1 MKIRTVLATKG
12 MNTFTIS
19 PEQTL
24 KEAID
29 VLVQH
34 NIGALLVLA
43 ADKSLVGILSER
55 DIIRHIA
62 RDEHV
67 LSQPVSSIMTSDVIT
82 GRPQDDVQSV
92 LLTMTQRRFRHLPI
106 KDGDALIGII
116 SIGDVVKAQ
125 MDEYQ
130 GEIDTLQTQ
139 IIEGEAA
146 E

>member
-1 MKIRTVLATKG
+1 MKIRTILATKG
-12 MNTFTIS
+12 MNTYSIR

-29 VLVQH
+29 VLAQH
-34 NIGALLVLA
+34 NIGALLVLDA
-43 ADKSLVGILSER
+43 NDALVGILSER

-62 RDEHV
+62 RDEQALV
-67 LSQPVSSIMTSDVIT
+67 QSISAIMTSDVIT
-82 GRPQDDVQSV
+82 GRPQDDLQSV
-92 LLTMTQRRFRHLPI
+92 MATMTERRFRHLPI
-106 KDGDALIGII
+106 MDGDTLIGII

-130 GEIDTLQTQ
+130 GKIDTLQTQ

>member
-1 MKIRTVLATKG
+1 MHTYSIR
-12 MNTFTIS
+12 

-29 VLVQH
+29 VLAQH
-34 NIGALLVLA
+34 NIGALLVLDA
-43 ADKSLVGILSER
+43 NDALVGILSER

-62 RDEHV
+62 RDEQA
-67 LSQPVSSIMTSDVIT
+67 LGQPISAIMTSDVIT
-82 GRPQDDVQSV
+82 GRQQDDLQSV
-92 LLTMTQRRFRHLPI
+92 MATMTERRFRHLPI
-106 KDGDALIGII
+106 MDGDTLIGII

-130 GEIDTLQTQ
+130 GKIDTLQTQ

>member
-1 MKIRTVLATKG
+1 MKIRHVLATKG
-12 MNTFTIS
+12 MNTYSIR

-29 VLVQH
+29 VLAQH
-34 NIGALLVLA
+34 NIGALLVLDA
-43 ADKSLVGILSER
+43 NDALVGILSER

-62 RDEHV
+62 RDEQAIG
-67 LSQPVSSIMTSDVIT
+67 QPIAAIMTSDVIT

-92 LLTMTQRRFRHLPI
+92 MATMTERRFRHLPI
-106 KDGDALIGII
+106 MDGDTLIGII

-130 GEIDTLQTQ
+130 GKIDTLQTQ

>member
-12 MNTFTIS
+12 MNTISIS
-19 PEQTL
+19 PERTL
-24 KEAID
+24 REAIG
-29 VLVQH
+29 VLAQH
-34 NIGALLVLA
+34 NIGALLVLDEA
-43 ADKSLVGILSER
+43 KNMVGIVSER

-62 RDEHV
+62 RDEQA
-67 LSQPVSSIMTSDVIT
+67 LGQPISSVMTSNVIT

-92 LLTMTQRRFRHLPI
+92 LATMTQRRFRHLPI
-106 KDGDALIGII
+106 LDGDALIGII

-139 IIEGEAA
+139 IIEGEAT

>member
-12 MNTFTIS
+12 MNMISIS

-24 KEAID
+24 KEAIG
-29 VLVQH
+29 VLAQH
-34 NIGALLVLA
+34 NIGALLVLD
-43 ADKSLVGILSER
+43 ADKSMVGILSER

-62 RDEHV
+62 RDEQA
-67 LSQPVSSIMTSDVIT
+67 LGQPIASIMTSNVIT

-92 LLTMTQRRFRHLPI
+92 MATMTERRFRHLPI
-106 KDGDALIGII
+106 MDGDALIGII

-125 MDEYQ
+125 MDDFQ
-130 GEIDTLQTQ
+130 GKIDTLQTQ
-139 IIEGEAA
+139 IIEGEAT

>member
-1 MKIRTVLATKG
+1 MKIRHVLATKG
-12 MNTFTIS
+12 MHTYSIR

-29 VLVQH
+29 VLAQH
-34 NIGALLVLA
+34 NIGALLVLDA
-43 ADKSLVGILSER
+43 NDALVGILSER

-62 RDEHV
+62 RDEQA
-67 LSQPVSSIMTSDVIT
+67 LGQPISAIMTSDVIT
-82 GRPQDDVQSV
+82 GRQQDDLQSV
-92 LLTMTQRRFRHLPI
+92 MATMTERRFRHLPI
-106 KDGDALIGII
+106 MDGDTLIGII

-130 GEIDTLQTQ
+130 GKIDTLQTQ

>member
-1 MKIRTVLATKG
+1 

-29 VLVQH
+29 VMVQH
-34 NIGALLVLA
+34 NIGALLVLDA
-43 ADKSLVGILSER
+43 NSSLVGILSER

-62 RDEHV
+62 RNEHV
-67 LSQPVSSIMTSDVIT
+67 LSQPVASIMTSDVIT
-82 GRPQDDVQSV
+82 GRPQDDVQSL

>member
-1 MKIRTVLATKG
+1 
-12 MNTFTIS
+12 MNTYSIR

-29 VLVQH
+29 VLAQH
-34 NIGALLVLA
+34 NIGALLVLDTNDA
-43 ADKSLVGILSER
+43 LVGILSER

-62 RDEHV
+62 RDEQA
-67 LSQPVSSIMTSDVIT
+67 LGQPISAIMTSNVIT
-82 GRPQDDVQSV
+82 GRQQDDVQSV
-92 LLTMTQRRFRHLPI
+92 LATMTERRFRHLPI
-106 KDGDALIGII
+106 MDGDTLIGII

-130 GEIDTLQTQ
+130 GKIDTLQTQ

>member
-12 MNTFTIS
+12 MNTISIS

-24 KEAID
+24 KEAIGI
-29 VLVQH
+29 LAQH
-34 NIGALLVLA
+34 NIGALLVLDA
-43 ADKSLVGILSER
+43 GKNMVGILSER

-62 RDEHV
+62 RDEQA
-67 LSQPVSSIMTSDVIT
+67 LGQPIGSIMTSNVIT

-92 LLTMTQRRFRHLPI
+92 LATMTQRRFRHLPI
-106 KDGDALIGII
+106 MDGDALIGII

>member
-1 MKIRTVLATKG
+1 MKIRTILATKG
-12 MNTFTIS
+12 MNTYSIR

-24 KEAID
+24 KEAIGI
-29 VLVQH
+29 LAQH
-34 NIGALLVLA
+34 NIGALLVLDA
-43 ADKSLVGILSER
+43 NDALVGILSER

-62 RDEHV
+62 RDEQALV
-67 LSQPVSSIMTSDVIT
+67 QSISAIMTSDVIT
-82 GRPQDDVQSV
+82 GRPQDDLQSV
-92 LLTMTQRRFRHLPI
+92 MATMTERRFRHLPI
-106 KDGDALIGII
+106 MDGDTLIGII

-130 GEIDTLQTQ
+130 GKIDTLQTQ